1 MGFQVDRRGGE
12 AVGARHGEL
21 AGELFDLVARPAEPD
36 AAMLAHRPVHRD
48 RKTALRPGRAAP
60 LVDRHAVRDDA
71 PPAHRTVS
79 QPRDSIPAQWLRSE
93 EHTSEL
99 QSLLRSSY
107 AVFCLHINNKN
118 S

>member
-36 AAMLAHRPVHRD
+36 AAMLAQRPVHRD

-60 LVDRHAVRDDA
+60 LVDRHAVRDDDQ
-71 PPAHRTVS
+71 PAHRTVT
-79 QPRDSIPAQWLRSE
+79 PATVSTRTDKNGNKYAHMAGATIAQEDRKSTRLN
-93 EHTSEL
+93 
-99 QSLLRSSY
+99 SS
-107 AVFCLHINNKN
+107 H
-118 S
+118 